1 MLILYSDNILSNWEI
16 HISNDNGQSDD
27 DVNKNLQVGQNSEE
41 NAGLGAV
48 DDQFDQLIDQ
58 LKSIDRLDDGAA
70 IDQGTLDVQNQQD
83 RANSMDKY
91 HHKKFAAKYFEHR
104 TTEKPFELS
113 DEFWSL

>member
-1 MLILYSDNILSNWEI
+1 MQTASKASNLFKVQP
-16 HISNDNGQSDD
+16 G
-27 DVNKNLQVGQNSEE
+27 SEE

-58 LKSIDRLDDGAA
+58 LKSIDRRLDDGAA
-70 IDQGTLDVQNQQD
+70 TDQGTLDVQNQQNQNQHD
-83 RANSMDKY
+83 GANSMDKY

>member
-1 MLILYSDNILSNWEI
+1 M
-16 HISNDNGQSDD
+16 
-27 DVNKNLQVGQNSEE
+27 
-41 NAGLGAV
+41 

-58 LKSIDRLDDGAA
+58 LKSMDRLDDGAA
-70 IDQGTLDVQNQQD
+70 TDQGTLDVRNQQNQ
-83 RANSMDKY
+83 NSMDKY